1 MKYYDNGKPLYQS
14 TGKLEQREAPAVL
27 KRAENKVLEGLR
39 EGLLVYRMKFEDLA
53 EDHRDGQAFKYI
65 LSILHTWLAACKRV
79 EVKGRTFHDLCR
91 TGVRNLVRAGLPET
105 VAIKISGH
113 KTRSIF
119 DRYNITSEE
128 GLKQASIRLDE
139 YIQGKKMTLTVTPEV
154 LKQQGVL
161 RKPNH
166 NLLKCGGGGEI

>member
-27 KRAENKVLEGLR
+27 RRAENKVLEGLR
-39 EGLLVYRMKFEDLA
+39 EGPLVYRMKFEDLA
-53 EDHRDGQAFKYI
+53 EDHRDGQAFNYI
-65 LSILHTWLAACKRV
+65 LYILHARLAACKRV

-119 DRYNITSEE
+119 DRYNITNEE